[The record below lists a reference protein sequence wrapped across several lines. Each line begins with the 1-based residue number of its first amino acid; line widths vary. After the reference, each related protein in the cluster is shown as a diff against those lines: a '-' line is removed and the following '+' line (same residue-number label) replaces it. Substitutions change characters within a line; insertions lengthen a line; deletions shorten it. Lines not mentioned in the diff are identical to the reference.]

1 MIHIKSITII
11 VGFIVSL
18 SGVTFMSKAQ
28 PLTDEQPSVSAQ
40 QPTQYSP
47 FWETGTFSSFGGK
60 DNVRINYAS
69 FTSPAHAQC
78 IILVPGRSEGY
89 LKYKELS
96 EEFFNQGYDI
106 HIIDHRGQGISQR
119 MTSNPHKGYVK
130 NFDDYSED
138 LHQFVKLVSQNSCQT
153 TFLLAHSMGGAIAAR
168 YLQQYDTPITAAV
181 FASPMIAIN
190 SGGLPTW
197 LAQGIISTG
206 ITLNKL
212 FSHEPWYFLG
222 QGDYQPTP
230 FSENVLTH
238 SAERYKTFADLY
250 QQTPEIQLGGVTFH
264 WLGEAVKANKDIFA
278 DIEKLTTPTIVLQ
291 SGSDKIVDNLAQ
303 TDFCR
308 ALHHAHPHSCPTGDV
323 ISINA
328 AHHELFFEEDKYRAA
343 AIKQVLTWF
352 SQHNAKN

>member
-1 MIHIKSITII
+1 MVHIKSITFI
-11 VGFIVSL
+11 VCFIVSL

-28 PLTDEQPSVSAQ
+28 SLTDEEPLVSAQ
-40 QPTQYSP
+40 QAAGHLS
-47 FWETGTFSSFGGK
+47 FWETGLFSSFNGK
-60 DNVRINYAS
+60 DNIRINYAS
-69 FTSPAHAQC
+69 FTDKAHSQC
-78 IILVPGRSEGY
+78 IIVVPGRSEGY

-96 EEFFNQGYDI
+96 EDLFNQGYDI

-119 MTSNPHKGYVK
+119 MTRNPHKGYVE

-138 LHQFVKLVSQNSCQT
+138 LHQFVQLMSQDHCKTQ
-153 TFLLAHSMGGAIAAR
+153 FLLAHSMGGAIAAR
-168 YLQQYDTPITAAV
+168 YFQRYDSPITAAV

-190 SGGLPTW
+190 SGGLPSW

-222 QGDYQPTP
+222 QGDHQPTP
-230 FSENVLTH
+230 FSENLLTH
-238 SAERYKTFADLY
+238 SAKRYKTFTDLY

-264 WLGEAVKANKDIFA
+264 WLGQAIKANHDIFT

-291 SGSDKIVDNLAQ
+291 SGGDKIVDNLAQ

-308 ALHHAHPHSCPTGDV
+308 ALHAAHPQSCPTGDV
-323 ISINA
+323 IAIDA
-328 AHHELFFEEDKYRAA
+328 AYHELFFEEDSYRTA
-343 AIKQVLTWF
+343 AIEHVLAWF